1 MSDAAP
7 GGSSKANR
15 VRKRVPNAC
24 NFCKRQKIRCSGN
37 QPCAHCEKRKQ
48 PCTFPEKQQQVLV
61 FKETLARLQRDASRA
76 GDDGRRLSHERHLSA
91 SPEFEKEPQSS
102 RHRSGLSISNPAQ
115 DEAQMDHSSSTP
127 TSQLGIDQ
135 PPGSRYDESRA
146 ASVHSDSDR
155 PPIINPLVSGQST
168 YTGVNTGRALHLG
181 SSSNWSFGRRALA
194 LAHSKVFG
202 YPLPETDLH
211 HDGTAYDLGWDGRRT
226 AAISAQ
232 PALPT
237 ADHALFLINT
247 VKFHC
252 GQLFHVFDNDVF
264 MQNFNLF
271 HEGNQAQDL
280 CPELWYIHYLIVLA
294 IGKSLVGRLRKG
306 RKPSGADLF
315 VRAMQILPDQIF
327 LWTDPVES
335 TEILC
340 CAALYL
346 QCLDMRIVAYTM
358 IGQAI
363 RTAISFGFH
372 TDMPLHQHS
381 AAVLERCRKIWW
393 TVYIL
398 DSHMSALMGAPRAID
413 ARDINAQLPTFGS
426 SIHKVHALHIHI
438 KLADIEGM
446 IQQTVYS
453 KEGRTGINFLNSIKA
468 ALKALAAINDER
480 TSNFPLELGN
490 PGDKGIS
497 RLSAHLHLFHHHCI
511 ILNTKPLLFSFL
523 QRRVETLKPI
533 RVPSS
538 GGVRSLLRVC
548 VGSARQTTKILAAL
562 QSQTLLDVF
571 VPFDLESTWSAA
583 LVLLIA
589 PVVDPSLFKDNEGSL
604 QTALDV
610 LNEMASTGNS
620 IASFR
625 KDELSQLRDTLK
637 SLELMEPNP
646 RYPTQL
652 SPNDSNDAFPLQPY
666 EDIQPGTLASMQSEV
681 EYMSTHSFDMEE
693 VLSSEQL
700 EAVANAMNLN
710 GLDWTWAASS
720 MDQLEPSLL

>member
-1 MSDAAP
+1 MSDPAP
-7 GGSSKANR
+7 GRAVKANR
-15 VRKRVPNAC
+15 VRKRVPNA
-24 NFCKRQKIRCSGN
+24 
-37 QPCAHCEKRKQ
+37 
-48 PCTFPEKQQQVLV
+48 QVLSMHHEPEHLHSV
-61 FKETLARLQRDASRA
+61 ELTQKKMQFLQATENPMLWRSALYSLTLAQLQRDASRA
-76 GDDGRRLSHERHLSA
+76 ANTEADGR
-91 SPEFEKEPQSS
+91 PQSTAADRESAIRDPEDDS
-102 RHRSGLSISNPAQ
+102 RLDIRNQLQ
-115 DEAQMDHSSSTP
+115 VEARTDHSSATP
-127 TSQLGIDQ
+127 TSQLDIDE
-135 PPGSRYDESRA
+135 PPESRYDGSRA
-146 ASVHSDSDR
+146 VSVHSDSDR
-155 PPIINPLVSGQST
+155 PPIINPLVSGQSA
-168 YTGVNTGRALHLG
+168 YTAVNTGQALHFG

-194 LAHSKVFG
+194 LVHSKVFG
-202 YPLPETDLH
+202 FPLPETDLH
-211 HDGTAYDLGWDGRRT
+211 FDGSTYDLGWDGRRT
-226 AAISAQ
+226 AVTAVQS
-232 PALPT
+232 ALPT

-264 MQNFNLF
+264 MQNFNMF
-271 HEGNQAQDL
+271 HENNQAQGR

-315 VRAMQILPDQIF
+315 VQAMQMLPDQIF

-346 QCLDMRIVAYTM
+346 QCLDLRIVAYTM

-372 TDMPLHQHS
+372 TDMPTHQHS
-381 AAVLERCRKIWW
+381 TAVVERCRKIWW

-413 ARDINAQLPTFGS
+413 ERDISAQLPAFGS
-426 SIHKVHALHIHI
+426 SMHRSRALHIHI
-438 KLADIEGM
+438 KLANIEGM

-480 TSNFPLELGN
+480 TSNFPLDLRDS
-490 PGDKGIS
+490 GDKGIS

-523 QRRVETLKPI
+523 QKRVDLVKPI
-533 RVPSS
+533 RIPST

-589 PVVDPSLFKDNEGSL
+589 PVVDPSLFKDSEGSL
-604 QTALDV
+604 QAAFDV
-610 LNEMASTGNS
+610 LNEMASVGNS
-620 IASFR
+620 VAASR
-625 KDELSQLRDTLK
+625 KEELSQLRDTLK
-637 SLELMEPNP
+637 ALEFMEPSQ
-646 RYPTQL
+646 RHSTQI
-652 SPNDSNDAFPLQPY
+652 SPNGSNDIYTLQSF
-666 EDIQPGTLASMQSEV
+666 EDIRPGTLGSMQSEV
-681 EYMSTHSFDMEE
+681 EYMSTHSFDMED

-700 EAVANAMNLN
+700 DAVANAMNLN
-710 GLDWTWAASS
+710 GLDWTWAASAL
-720 MDQLEPSLL
+720 DQLDPSLL